1 MGLYRRKL
9 SGDRYLTDFVLNM
22 GSDIETEPRNY
33 FVRRAAKIGR
43 NDEEDEEEEDH
54 ENDEDDENKGDD
66 REDRK
71 DRKEQDREN

>member
-33 FVRRAAKIGR
+33 FVRWASKIGH
-43 NDEEDEEEEDH
+43 NDEEEEDH
-54 ENDEDDENKGDD
+54 EHDRED

-71 DRKEQDREN
+71 EKQDREN

>member
-33 FVRRAAKIGR
+33 FVRWASKIGH
-43 NDEEDEEEEDH
+43 NDKEEEEDH
-54 ENDEDDENKGDD
+54 EHDRED

-71 DRKEQDREN
+71 EKQDREN